1 MDSKER
7 KRGWVKNAV
16 IIFLAIMLL
25 LTFFSNTI
33 MNRSLAQVATQAVM
47 GNSISARIRGQ
58 GTVTANAP
66 YEVTNDEAR
75 KIDQLLVRV
84 GDKVEVGDVLMTLVD
99 PADDEGSALQQAQ
112 DKLEELKYNYRVF
125 LLNMSSAD
133 YTRDNRDIAKKREEI
148 QELEAELAKLAVS
161 ENETAAAKIAVNS
174 AQTRVDKAKDAVDEA
189 QKALDAFLA
198 ANPGASESGDLDA
211 LYKAYNAANT
221 VFNAKCLQYAKEYND
236 FFGAAGRWQ
245 TKDNYLFQF
254 PAYLTA
260 LYEVLSGT
268 AAPEIQALIY
278 LDNLN
283 SPRIEPI
290 TTTDWR
296 TSVSSY
302 DKDTILKAIADEG
315 WLTADEETGYSA
327 YTTAFSEIQTAAN
340 ALASATEALNT
351 AMAASGVNAAITTQK
366 TALEDALKEANKL
379 LEDAN
384 KELEAAQKLQ
394 QDLDTRKADYE
405 TKKAALETARDALE
419 DMVFELSEKQKSNSK
434 QAQKDQLDLERMKK
448 ELEEQ
453 EALVER
459 LTNGD
464 GTVAVSQ
471 ITAKAA
477 GVISDIPANIKS
489 GASFM
494 ANDVLMTI
502 DQTDRGYTL
511 SFSVTNEQARK
522 VKVGDKGEVSTNS
535 WWFDGVIDATLTAI
549 SNNPQDPRNS
559 RMLIFTVTG
568 DVSSGDQLNIS
579 IGERSQNYELVVPKS
594 AIRSDSNGKYV
605 LLLEQKASALGNRYY
620 ATRIDVEE
628 LASDDTQVAV
638 SGALSQWDYVI
649 TSASKPVEAGSQVRL
664 TEN

>member
-66 YEVTNDEAR
+66 YEVKFEEAR
-75 KIDQLLVRV
+75 KVQSVLVKV
-84 GDKVEVGDVLMTLVD
+84 NDEVEVGDVLMTLVD
-99 PADDEGSALQQAQ
+99 PADDEESELQKAI
-112 DKLEELKYNYRVF
+112 DELDTMKYNYRVK
-125 LLNMSSAD
+125 LLDLSTAD
-133 YTRDNRDIAKKREEI
+133 YAKENRAIAKQRELI
-148 QELEAELAKLAVS
+148 QELEAELEKLVVS

-174 AQTRVDKAKDAVDEA
+174 AQTRADKAKDAVDEA

-211 LYKAYNAANT
+211 LYKAYNAAST

-268 AAPEIQALIY
+268 TAPEIQALIY

-290 TTTDWR
+290 TTSDWR
-296 TSVSSY
+296 ISVSSY

-340 ALASATEALNT
+340 ALSAATEALNT
-351 AMAASGVNAAITTQK
+351 AMAASGVNAAIAAQK
-366 TALEDALKEANKL
+366 TALEDTLKEANKVKA
-379 LEDAN
+379 DAD
-384 KELEAAQKLQ
+384 KELETAQNLEKELEERKTAYDAKKKELEDEKDRLE
-394 QDLDTRKADYE
+394 DLIFNLSEDQKAD
-405 TKKAALETARDALE
+405 
-419 DMVFELSEKQKSNSK
+419 SK

-453 EALVER
+453 EALVDR
-459 LTNGD
+459 LSSGESATIREIKANAAGKI
-464 GTVAVSQ
+464 SEIS
-471 ITAKAA
+471 ITAGNTIVPDA
-477 GVISDIPANIKS
+477 
-489 GASFM
+489 
-494 ANDVLMTI
+494 VLMTI